1 MMSVTT
7 PPATKRRRR
16 KLPRGWIPDQHGAW
30 AMLIV
35 PLLVGVVASGG
46 AWLHVPLAL
55 LWFVGY
61 FAFFATG
68 QWLRSRLKSRYFPP
82 VRAYVLAS
90 APLGAVV
97 ALAEPRLLRWA
108 PVFLPLL
115 VVSLWCSYRRKDRSL
130 LNDSVAVTAACL
142 MLPVAYDAGHGAA
155 DRWPA
160 VWFATVIVLAYFVGT
175 AFYVKTIIRERGNR
189 TYLALSLA
197 YHAAM
202 VPLPLV
208 VAAVMGRMV
217 PGTTG
222 SQVATLDLGP
232 LVALNVILLLRAL
245 AVPRTGA
252 TPKQVGVGEILV
264 SATLTVLL
272 LVKVV

>member
-1 MMSVTT
+1 
-7 PPATKRRRR
+7 
-16 KLPRGWIPDQHGAW
+16 
-30 AMLIV
+30 MLVV
-35 PLLVGVVASGG
+35 PLLVGVAASGG
-46 AWLHVPLAL
+46 AWEHVPLAL

-68 QWLRSRLKSRYFPP
+68 QWLRSRRKARYFPP

-97 ALAEPRLLRWA
+97 ALAEPRLLRWV

-115 VVSLWCSYRRKDRSL
+115 LASLWCSHRRKDRSL
-130 LNDSVAVTAACL
+130 LNDAVSVTAACL
-142 MLPVAYDAGHGAA
+142 MLPVAYDAGHGPA
-155 DRWPA
+155 DGWPA
-160 VWFATVIVLAYFVGT
+160 VWLATVLVLAYFVGT

-202 VPLPLV
+202 VPLPL
-208 VAAVMGRMV
+208 AAAAIAGRMV
-217 PGTTG
+217 PGATG
-222 SQVATLDLGP
+222 SQVATLDLGL

-264 SATLTVLL
+264 STTLTVLL